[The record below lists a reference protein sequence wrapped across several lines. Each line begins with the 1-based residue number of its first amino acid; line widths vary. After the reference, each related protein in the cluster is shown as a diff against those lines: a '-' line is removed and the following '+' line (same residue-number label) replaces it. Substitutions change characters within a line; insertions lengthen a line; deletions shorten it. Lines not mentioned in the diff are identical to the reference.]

1 MRVTVLLLGFLQK
14 MLALAA
20 PTGQIQ
26 NVSLSVLLSLSPSKR
41 EGGSVLFFYV
51 LIFFFLNNIWV
62 FQKSFFKKLVYSLIW
77 KWKILFILNV
87 LGILIFLTIYGL
99 ALTIKH
105 AAHSLPLNHVGSLLG

>member
-51 LIFFFLNNIWV
+51 LIFFFFKQYLGFSKIIFQETCIFSHMEMENTIHFKCFGDIDFSHNLWLSFNN
-62 FQKSFFKKLVYSLIW
+62 
-77 KWKILFILNV
+77 
-87 LGILIFLTIYGL
+87 
-99 ALTIKH
+99 
-105 AAHSLPLNHVGSLLG
+105 